1 MERKKI
7 MTGSLLVA
15 VVLIWGVIIMKVVRG
30 SRPAEKPLVGNR
42 IKVPVKNA
50 SKDSL
55 QLNYRD
61 PFLGEFVRIKEVK
74 TSSQSQ
80 AKVIRME
87 PELPP
92 VPDFTFKG
100 LIGNGVEQRA
110 MVLKNGNLHILGL
123 GEMIG
128 EFNVIGISPEVMTVQ
143 NGKHK
148 IEVKVR

>member
-1 MERKKI
+1 
-7 MTGSLLVA
+7 MTGFLLVT
-15 VVLIWGVIIMKVVRG
+15 VILIWGIIILKVVRR
-30 SRPAEKPLVGNR
+30 SRPVEEPLVENR
-42 IKVPVKNA
+42 IKEPVKNA

-74 TSSQSQ
+74 KSSQSQ
-80 AKVIRME
+80 AKDIRKE

-92 VPDFTFKG
+92 VPDFIFKG

-110 MVLKNGNLHILGL
+110 MVLKNGSLHILGL

-128 EFNVIGISPEVMTVQ
+128 EFKVIGISPELMTVR

>member
-7 MTGSLLVA
+7 MTGFLLVT
-15 VVLIWGVIIMKVVRG
+15 VILIWGIIILKVLRG
-30 SRPAEKPLVGNR
+30 SRPVEEPLVENR
-42 IKVPVKNA
+42 IKEPVKNA

-74 TSSQSQ
+74 KSSQSQ
-80 AKVIRME
+80 AKVIRKE

-100 LIGNGVEQRA
+100 LIGNGTEQRA
-110 MVLKNGNLHILGL
+110 RVMKNGSLHMLGI

-128 EFNVIGISPEVMTVQ
+128 EFKVIGISPELMTVQ

-148 IEVKVR
+148 VEVKVR

>member
-1 MERKKI
+1 
-7 MTGSLLVA
+7 MTGFLLVT
-15 VVLIWGVIIMKVVRG
+15 VILIWGIIILKVLRG
-30 SRPAEKPLVGNR
+30 SRPVEEPLVENR
-42 IKVPVKNA
+42 IKEPVKNA

-74 TSSQSQ
+74 KSSQSQ
-80 AKVIRME
+80 AKDIRKE

-110 MVLKNGNLHILGL
+110 MVLKNGNLHILGI

-128 EFNVIGISPEVMTVQ
+128 EFKVIGISPELMTVQ

>member
-1 MERKKI
+1 
-7 MTGSLLVA
+7 MTGFLLVT
-15 VVLIWGVIIMKVVRG
+15 VILIWGIIILKVVRG
-30 SRPAEKPLVGNR
+30 SRPVEEPLVENR
-42 IKVPVKNA
+42 IKEPVKNA

-74 TSSQSQ
+74 KSSQSQ
-80 AKVIRME
+80 AKVIRKE

-100 LIGNGVEQRA
+100 LIGNGEEQRA
-110 MVLKNGNLHILGL
+110 MVLKNGNLHILGI

-128 EFNVIGISPEVMTVQ
+128 EFKVIGISPELMTVQ

>member
-1 MERKKI
+1 
-7 MTGSLLVA
+7 MTGSLLVT
-15 VVLIWGVIIMKVVRG
+15 VILIWGIIILKVLRG
-30 SRPAEKPLVGNR
+30 SRPVEEPLVENR
-42 IKVPVKNA
+42 IKEPVKNA

-74 TSSQSQ
+74 KSSQSQ
-80 AKVIRME
+80 AKVIRKE

-110 MVLKNGNLHILGL
+110 MVLKNGNLHILGI

-128 EFNVIGISPEVMTVQ
+128 EFKVIGISPELMTVQ

-148 IEVKVR
+148 VEVNVR

>member
-80 AKVIRME
+80 AIVIRME

>member
-1 MERKKI
+1 

-61 PFLGEFVRIKEVK
+61 PFLCEFVRIKEVK

-80 AKVIRME
+80 AKVIRKE

-143 NGKHK
+143 NGNHK

>member
-1 MERKKI
+1 
-7 MTGSLLVA
+7 MTGFLLVT
-15 VVLIWGVIIMKVVRG
+15 VILIWGIIILKVLRG
-30 SRPAEKPLVGNR
+30 SRPVEEPLVENR
-42 IKVPVKNA
+42 IKEPVKNA

-74 TSSQSQ
+74 KSSQSQ
-80 AKVIRME
+80 AKVIRKE

-110 MVLKNGNLHILGL
+110 MVLKNGNLHILG
-123 GEMIG
+123 IG
-128 EFNVIGISPEVMTVQ
+128 DRKSVV
-143 NGKHK
+143 
-148 IEVKVR
+148 

>member
-7 MTGSLLVA
+7 MTGFLLVT
-15 VVLIWGVIIMKVVRG
+15 VILIWGIIILKVVRG
-30 SRPAEKPLVGNR
+30 SRRVEEPLVENR
-42 IKVPVKNA
+42 IKEPVKNA

-74 TSSQSQ
+74 KSSQSQ
-80 AKVIRME
+80 AKVIRKE

-100 LIGNGVEQRA
+100 LIGNGEEQRA
-110 MVLKNGNLHILGL
+110 MVLKTGTLHILGL
-123 GEMIG
+123 GEMIC
-128 EFNVIGISPEVMTVQ
+128 EFKVIGISPELMTVQ

-148 IEVKVR
+148 VEVKVR

>member
-1 MERKKI
+1 
-7 MTGSLLVA
+7 MTGFLLVT
-15 VVLIWGVIIMKVVRG
+15 VILIWGIIILKVVRG
-30 SRPAEKPLVGNR
+30 SRPVEEPLVENR
-42 IKVPVKNA
+42 IKEPVKNA

-61 PFLGEFVRIKEVK
+61 PFLGEFVRIKEDKKPSLSQVK
-74 TSSQSQ
+74 
-80 AKVIRME
+80 VVRRE

-100 LIGNGVEQRA
+100 LLGNGTEQRA
-110 MVLKNGNLHILGL
+110 MVMKNGSLHMLGL

-128 EFNVIGISPEVMTVQ
+128 EFKVIRISPELMTVQ

>member
-7 MTGSLLVA
+7 MTGALLVT
-15 VVLIWGVIIMKVVRG
+15 VILIWGIIILKVVRG
-30 SRPAEKPLVGNR
+30 SRPVEEPLVENR
-42 IKVPVKNA
+42 IKEPVKNA

-61 PFLGEFVRIKEVK
+61 PFLGEFVRIKEDK
-74 TSSQSQ
+74 KSSQS
-80 AKVIRME
+80 KVKVVRRE
-87 PELPP
+87 PEQPP

-100 LIGNGVEQRA
+100 LIGNGTEQRA
-110 MVLKNGNLHILGL
+110 MVMKNGSLHILGL

-128 EFNVIGISPEVMTVQ
+128 EFKVIGISPELMTVQ

-148 IEVKVR
+148 VEVKVR

>member
-7 MTGSLLVA
+7 MTGVLLVA
-15 VVLIWGVIIMKVVRG
+15 VVLIWGVIILKVVKG
-30 SRPAEKPLVGNR
+30 SRPAEKPLVENR
-42 IKVPVKNA
+42 IKEPLMNE
-50 SKDSL
+50 SKDFL

-74 TSSQSQ
+74 KSSQSQ
-80 AKVIRME
+80 AKVIRKE

-110 MVLKNGNLHILGL
+110 MVLKNGSLHILGL

-128 EFNVIGISPEVMTVQ
+128 EFKVIGISPELMTVQ

-148 IEVKVR
+148 VEVKVR

>member
-7 MTGSLLVA
+7 MTGFLLVT
-15 VVLIWGVIIMKVVRG
+15 VILIWGIIILKVLRG
-30 SRPAEKPLVGNR
+30 SRPVEEPLVENR
-42 IKVPVKNA
+42 IKEPVKNA

-61 PFLGEFVRIKEVK
+61 PFLGEFVRIKEDK
-74 TSSQSQ
+74 KSSQS
-80 AKVIRME
+80 KVKVVRRE
-87 PELPP
+87 PEQPP

-100 LIGNGVEQRA
+100 LIGNGTEQRA
-110 MVLKNGNLHILGL
+110 MVMKNGSLHILGL

-128 EFNVIGISPEVMTVQ
+128 EFKVIGISPELMTVQ

-148 IEVKVR
+148 VEVKVR

>member
-7 MTGSLLVA
+7 MTGFLLVT
-15 VVLIWGVIIMKVVRG
+15 VILIWGIIILKVVRG
-30 SRPAEKPLVGNR
+30 SRPVEEPLVENR
-42 IKVPVKNA
+42 IKEPVKNA

-74 TSSQSQ
+74 KSSQSQ
-80 AKVIRME
+80 AKVIRKE

-100 LIGNGVEQRA
+100 LIGNGEEQRA
-110 MVLKNGNLHILGL
+110 MVLKNGNLHILGI

-128 EFNVIGISPEVMTVQ
+128 EFKVIGISPELMTVQ

>member
-1 MERKKI
+1 
-7 MTGSLLVA
+7 MTGFLLVT
-15 VVLIWGVIIMKVVRG
+15 VILIWGIIILKVVRG
-30 SRPAEKPLVGNR
+30 SRPVEEPLVENR
-42 IKVPVKNA
+42 IKEPVKNA

-74 TSSQSQ
+74 KSSQSQ
-80 AKVIRME
+80 AKVIRKE

-110 MVLKNGNLHILGL
+110 MVLKNGNLHILGI

-128 EFNVIGISPEVMTVQ
+128 EFKVIGISPELMTLQ

>member
-1 MERKKI
+1 
-7 MTGSLLVA
+7 MTGVLLVA
-15 VVLIWGVIIMKVVRG
+15 VVLIWGVIILKVVRG
-30 SRPAEKPLVGNR
+30 SRLAEKPLVENR
-42 IKVPVKNA
+42 IKEPVKNA

-55 QLNYRD
+55 LLNYRD

-74 TSSQSQ
+74 KSSQSQ
-80 AKVIRME
+80 AKVIRKE

-110 MVLKNGNLHILGL
+110 MVLKNGNLHMLGL
-123 GEMIG
+123 GETIG
-128 EFNVIGISPEVMTVQ
+128 EFKVIWISPELITVQ
-143 NGKHK
+143 KEKYK

>member
-1 MERKKI
+1 
-7 MTGSLLVA
+7 MTGVLLVA
-15 VVLIWGVIIMKVVRG
+15 VVLIWGVIILKVVKG
-30 SRPAEKPLVGNR
+30 SRPAEKPLVENR
-42 IKVPVKNA
+42 IKEPVMNE
-50 SKDSL
+50 SKDFL

-61 PFLGEFVRIKEVK
+61 PFLGEFIRIK
-74 TSSQSQ
+74 SSQSQ
-80 AKVIRME
+80 AKVIRKE

-110 MVLKNGNLHILGL
+110 MVLKNGSLHILGL

-128 EFNVIGISPEVMTVQ
+128 EFKVIGISPELMTVQ

>member
-1 MERKKI
+1 
-7 MTGSLLVA
+7 MTGFLLVT
-15 VVLIWGVIIMKVVRG
+15 VILIWGIIILKVVRG
-30 SRPAEKPLVGNR
+30 SRHVEEPLVENH
-42 IKVPVKNA
+42 IKEPVKNA

-74 TSSQSQ
+74 KSSQSQ
-80 AKVIRME
+80 AKVIRKE

-110 MVLKNGNLHILGL
+110 MVLKNGSLHILGL

-128 EFNVIGISPEVMTVQ
+128 EFKVIGISPELMTVQ

-148 IEVKVR
+148 VEVKVR

>member
-7 MTGSLLVA
+7 MTGFLLVT
-15 VVLIWGVIIMKVVRG
+15 VILIWGIIILKVVRG
-30 SRPAEKPLVGNR
+30 SRPVEEPLVGNR
-42 IKVPVKNA
+42 IKEPVKNA

-74 TSSQSQ
+74 KSSKSQ
-80 AKVIRME
+80 AKVIRKE

-128 EFNVIGISPEVMTVQ
+128 EFKVIGISPELMTVQ

>member
-1 MERKKI
+1 
-7 MTGSLLVA
+7 MTGFLLVT
-15 VVLIWGVIIMKVVRG
+15 VILIWGIIILKVVRG
-30 SRPAEKPLVGNR
+30 SRPVEEPLVENR
-42 IKVPVKNA
+42 IQEPVKNA

-74 TSSQSQ
+74 KSSQSQ
-80 AKVIRME
+80 AKVIRKE
-87 PELPP
+87 PELPSM
-92 VPDFTFKG
+92 PDFTFKG

-110 MVLKNGNLHILGL
+110 MILKNGSLHILGL

-128 EFNVIGISPEVMTVQ
+128 EFKVIGISPELMTVQ

-148 IEVKVR
+148 VEVRVR

>member
-1 MERKKI
+1 
-7 MTGSLLVA
+7 MTGFLLVT
-15 VVLIWGVIIMKVVRG
+15 VILIWGIIILKVLRG
-30 SRPAEKPLVGNR
+30 SRPVEEPLVENR
-42 IKVPVKNA
+42 IKEPVKNA

-74 TSSQSQ
+74 KSSQSQ
-80 AKVIRME
+80 AKVIRKE

-110 MVLKNGNLHILGL
+110 MVLKNGNLHILGI

-128 EFNVIGISPEVMTVQ
+128 EFKVIGISPELMTVQ

-148 IEVKVR
+148 VEVKVR

>member
-7 MTGSLLVA
+7 MTGVLLVA
-15 VVLIWGVIIMKVVRG
+15 VFLIWGVIIMKVVGG
-30 SRPAEKPLVGNR
+30 SKPREKSVVENH
-42 IKVPVKNA
+42 IKEPVYKET
-50 SKDSL
+50 KDSL
-55 QLNYRD
+55 RLDYRD

-74 TSSQSQ
+74 KSSQPQ
-80 AKVIRME
+80 VKGVRKE
-87 PELPP
+87 PEQPP

-110 MVLKNGNLHILGL
+110 MVMKNGCLHMLGL

-128 EFNVIGISPEVMTVQ
+128 EFKVIGISPELMIVQ

>member
-1 MERKKI
+1 
-7 MTGSLLVA
+7 MTGFLLVT
-15 VVLIWGVIIMKVVRG
+15 VILIWGIIILKVLRG
-30 SRPAEKPLVGNR
+30 SRPVEEPLVENR
-42 IKVPVKNA
+42 IKEPVKNA

-74 TSSQSQ
+74 KSSKSQ
-80 AKVIRME
+80 AKVIRKE

-92 VPDFTFKG
+92 MPDFTFKG

-110 MVLKNGNLHILGL
+110 MVLKNGSLHILGL

-128 EFNVIGISPEVMTVQ
+128 EFKVIGISPELMTVQ

-148 IEVKVR
+148 VEVKVR

>member
-1 MERKKI
+1 
-7 MTGSLLVA
+7 MTGFLLVT
-15 VVLIWGVIIMKVVRG
+15 VILIWGIIILKVVRG
-30 SRPAEKPLVGNR
+30 SRPVEEPLVGNR
-42 IKVPVKNA
+42 IKEPVKNA

-74 TSSQSQ
+74 KSSKSQ
-80 AKVIRME
+80 AKVIRKE

-92 VPDFTFKG
+92 MPDFTFKG

-128 EFNVIGISPEVMTVQ
+128 EFKVIGISPELMTVQ

>member
-7 MTGSLLVA
+7 MTGFLLVT
-15 VVLIWGVIIMKVVRG
+15 VILIWGIIILKVVRG
-30 SRPAEKPLVGNR
+30 SRPVEEPLVGNR
-42 IKVPVKNA
+42 IKEPVKNA

-74 TSSQSQ
+74 KSSKSQ
-80 AKVIRME
+80 AKVIRKE

-92 VPDFTFKG
+92 MPDFTFKG

-110 MVLKNGNLHILGL
+110 MVLKNGNLHILGI

-128 EFNVIGISPEVMTVQ
+128 EFKVIGISPELMTVQ

>member
-7 MTGSLLVA
+7 MTGVLLVA
-15 VVLIWGVIIMKVVRG
+15 VVLIWGVIILKVVKG
-30 SRPAEKPLVGNR
+30 SRPAEKPLVENR
-42 IKVPVKNA
+42 IKEPVVNE

-74 TSSQSQ
+74 KSSQSQ

-110 MVLKNGNLHILGL
+110 MVLKNGNLHILAL

-128 EFNVIGISPEVMTVQ
+128 EFTVIGISPEVMTVQ

>member
-1 MERKKI
+1 
-7 MTGSLLVA
+7 MTGFLLVT
-15 VVLIWGVIIMKVVRG
+15 VILIWGIIILKVVRG
-30 SRPAEKPLVGNR
+30 SRPVEEPLVENR
-42 IKVPVKNA
+42 IQEPVKNA

-74 TSSQSQ
+74 KSSQSQ
-80 AKVIRME
+80 AKVIRKE
-87 PELPP
+87 PELPSM
-92 VPDFTFKG
+92 PDFTFKG

-110 MVLKNGNLHILGL
+110 MVLKNGSLHILGL

-128 EFNVIGISPEVMTVQ
+128 EFKVIGISPELMTVQ

-148 IEVKVR
+148 VEVRVR